1 MNKVLRWLA
10 ASIGYL
16 LYTALVLVLL
26 LWVLLPADTIRLW
39 LETRLNAASP
49 VLRWEIADLQAA
61 LPAGL
66 VASGVRLQETGG
78 AREELLQVAEMRI
91 MPDIR
96 ALLTSRAELP
106 FRYQLRTTGGTLR
119 GTASLVEEYAKLRCE
134 GDAENLQLA
143 GLTVLWT
150 RIGRTATG
158 KLSGH
163 YRFEGDW
170 RDPYQGVL
178 TAELQL
184 AEGSIS
190 LQQPVFGL
198 DQLEFSQLT
207 TTLELRDRVLAL
219 TGGTVESRLLAA
231 EYSGTVT
238 LDNPL
243 LMSEVKIDGMLE
255 PRSELL
261 SSLRDQATVTLIRN
275 QLRDNKLSF
284 VLNGT
289 MLEPG
294 IQFQGS
300 SGVIDGII
308 QGGER

>member
-26 LWVLLPADTIRLW
+26 LWVLLPADSIRLW
-39 LETRLNAASP
+39 LQTRLNSASP
-49 VLRWEIADLQAA
+49 DLRWEIADLQAT

-66 VASGVRLQETGG
+66 VASDVRLQEAGG
-78 AREELLQVAEMRI
+78 AQEELLQVAELRI
-91 MPDIR
+91 MPDLR
-96 ALLTSRAELP
+96 SLLTSRAELP

-119 GTASLVEEYAKLRCE
+119 GTASLLEEYAKLRCE